1 MSNEHIRKMI
11 KALRDPVTMA
21 DLSWV
26 NDFDQAQALYT
37 CYSDYRALAHYSIT
51 GIAQAAKKLRDGGD
65 PAPDM
70 LDLIISIDDIQQAIE
85 DELRTHI
92 SHD

>member
-1 MSNEHIRKMI
+1 MRLLVSPPPRGGRPTS
-11 KALRDPVTMA
+11 APA
-21 DLSWV
+21 PP
-26 NDFDQAQALYT
+26 LYT
-37 CYSDYRALAHYSIT
+37 CYTDYRALAHYSIT

-85 DELRTHI
+85 DELRKHI
-92 SHD
+92 ND